1 MDNRQDYQPFIPKSH
16 GKLPSLSAQNYRD
29 KFEEAEEEKLDLSW
43 LFGVVRRR
51 IFVMAAATIALSA
64 LAGAAIVTSSKTMT
78 IDYEG
83 SFSMLVEPATAEG
96 LLSKQLDNT
105 VTTDLAKFNIEGISL
120 VDYETQIRILRS
132 PKMMHPVIQ
141 ELRAWYPKMTYTEL
155 MEKMSISRISYTK
168 DGKQQGTKILQV
180 RLQRFST

>member
-16 GKLPSLSAQNYRD
+16 GQLPPLSAQNYRD
-29 KFEEAEEEKLDLSW
+29 QFEETEEEKLDLSW
-43 LFGVVRRR
+43 LFGVLRRR
-51 IFVMAAATIALSA
+51 IFVMAATTIALIA

-132 PKMMHPVIQ
+132 PKMMQPVIHK
-141 ELRAWYPKMTYTEL
+141 LRGSYPKITYT
-155 MEKMSISRISYTK
+155 
-168 DGKQQGTKILQV
+168 
-180 RLQRFST
+180 